1 MNQPAEG
8 SIAPDFELP
17 ADGGVSIRLSQLKG
31 KIVVLYFYPKDDTSG
46 CTTEAIDFTRLL
58 PEFEAIGATVIGM
71 SPDSAAKHDKFKAKH
86 DLAVTLVADED
97 RNALEAYGV
106 WVEKSMYG
114 RKYMG
119 VERSTF
125 LIDSTGKIARIWRKV
140 KVKGHAEDVLEA
152 AREHGVQRFVF
163 SSSIYVYSDQGSFY
177 RTSKQACEHLI
188 QDYHDRYGLEYTI
201 LRYGSLY
208 GPRADK
214 SNAVYKMVTSA
225 LEKQKI
231 EYGGNG
237 REVREYIHIR
247 DAALMS
253 ADVLDDEFKS
263 AILHLTGRERLT
275 TGNMLEMLREMFNG
289 NVEISLGTDTL
300 TGHYMQT
307 PYNYTPRL
315 GRKMTR
321 NTYIDLGLGLLDV
334 IQYLDQANPETHPP
348 VPSPEEGE

>member
-1 MNQPAEG
+1 MKILVTGGSGFLGSHVADALSEAGHDVTVFDLTPSPYLQPNQEMFIGDVTDVDAVNEAVQDCDV
-8 SIAPDFELP
+8 IYHLAAL
-17 ADGGVSIRLSQLKG
+17 ADIN
-31 KIVVLYFYPKDDTSG
+31 
-46 CTTEAIDFTRLL
+46 EAINKPRD
-58 PEFEAIGATVIGM
+58 
-71 SPDSAAKHDKFKAKH
+71 
-86 DLAVTLVADED
+86 TLSV
-97 RNALEAYGV
+97 NL
-106 WVEKSMYG
+106 
-114 RKYMG
+114 MG
-119 VERSTF
+119 TMNM
-125 LIDSTGKIARIWRKV
+125 
-140 KVKGHAEDVLEA
+140 LEA